1 MACSLFKAR
10 ANATTTA
17 ESPRL
22 PNPPSTTGSR
32 TERSGD
38 VRCSTCPN
46 PESAPFGSFTG
57 TSMNRPIG
65 ILLSNLGTPEAPTAA
80 AVRPYLRQFLTDRRV
95 IDIPWLARQLLVRCI
110 IAPFRSP
117 RSAHAYAS
125 VWTPAG
131 SPLMVHS
138 MALLEAVRR
147 QAGPG
152 FRVALGMRY
161 GSPSLESAL
170 RELTSAGCDEIRLL
184 ALYPQNAGATTA
196 STLEETWRIAG
207 RMETPPRIVPSPAF
221 PTHAGFIEAQA
232 EPLREALTRAPSDG
246 THVLFSYHGLPERQ
260 IHRADASGSRCLS
273 GGGCCDS
280 LDEVNRHCYRAQ
292 CFATSRALIQ
302 RLDLDPTLCH
312 TTFQS
317 RLGRI
322 PWIGPATDATVAALP
337 SRGVRNLVV
346 ATPSFVTD
354 CLETLEEVGIG
365 LRASFLASGGESF
378 SLVPCVNS
386 SPTWVEAVCELTG
399 ATGA

>member
-1 MACSLFKAR
+1 M
-10 ANATTTA
+10 T
-17 ESPRL
+17 
-22 PNPPSTTGSR
+22 
-32 TERSGD
+32 
-38 VRCSTCPN
+38 
-46 PESAPFGSFTG
+46 
-57 TSMNRPIG
+57 RPIG
-65 ILLSNLGTPEAPTAA
+65 ILLSNLGTPEGPTAA

-138 MALLEAVRR
+138 KALLEAVRR
-147 QAGPG
+147 KAGGG

-161 GSPSLESAL
+161 GNPSLESAL
-170 RELTSAGCDEIRLL
+170 LELTSAGCDEIRLL

-207 RMETPPRIVPSPAF
+207 RMEIPPRIVPVPSF
-221 PTHAGFIEAQA
+221 PTHEGFVAAQA
-232 EPLREALTRAPSDG
+232 ELLREALSGTSADT
-246 THVLFSYHGLPERQ
+246 THVLLSYHGLPERQ
-260 IHRADASGSRCLS
+260 VHRADATGSRCLA
-273 GGGCCDS
+273 GATCCDA

-292 CFATSRALIQ
+292 CFATSRALV
-302 RLDLDPTLCH
+302 RSLGLDPSRCH

-354 CLETLEEVGIG
+354 CLETLEEVGMG
-365 LRASFLASGGESF
+365 LRAAFLAAGGETF
-378 SLVPCVNS
+378 ALVPCVNS
-386 SPTWVEAVCELTG
+386 SPTWVEAVCDLVG
-399 ATGA
+399 ANRG

>member
-1 MACSLFKAR
+1 M
-10 ANATTTA
+10 T
-17 ESPRL
+17 
-22 PNPPSTTGSR
+22 
-32 TERSGD
+32 
-38 VRCSTCPN
+38 
-46 PESAPFGSFTG
+46 
-57 TSMNRPIG
+57 RPIG

-125 VWTPAG
+125 IWTPEG

-138 MALLEAVRR
+138 LALLEAVRR
-147 QAGPG
+147 EVGPG
-152 FRVALGMRY
+152 FRVAMGMRY
-161 GSPSLESAL
+161 GNPSLETAL
-170 RELTSAGCDEIRLL
+170 AELVQAGCDEVRLL
-184 ALYPQNAGATTA
+184 ALYPQHAGATTA

-207 RMETPPRIVPSPAF
+207 RMETPPRIVPLPAF
-221 PTHAGFIEAQA
+221 PTHEGFIEAQA
-232 EPLREALTRAPSDG
+232 ETLRTALSLAPSG
-246 THVLFSYHGLPERQ
+246 QTQVLFSYHGLPERQ
-260 IHRADASGSRCLS
+260 IHRGDSTGSHCLATS
-273 GGGCCDS
+273 SCCDS
-280 LDEVNRHCYRAQ
+280 LGGVNRNCYRAQ
-292 CFATSRALIQ
+292 CFATSRALI
-302 RLDLDPTLCH
+302 RTLDLDPSRCL

-365 LRASFLASGGESF
+365 LRASFLSAGGEHF
-378 SLVPCVNS
+378 SLAPCVNA
-386 SPTWVEAVCELTG
+386 SPTWVKGVCDLVG
-399 ATGA
+399 ATRG

>member
-1 MACSLFKAR
+1 M
-10 ANATTTA
+10 T
-17 ESPRL
+17 
-22 PNPPSTTGSR
+22 
-32 TERSGD
+32 
-38 VRCSTCPN
+38 
-46 PESAPFGSFTG
+46 
-57 TSMNRPIG
+57 RPIG

-125 VWTPAG
+125 VWTPEG

-138 MALLEAVRR
+138 LALTEEVRR
-147 QAGPG
+147 KAGPG

-161 GSPSLESAL
+161 GNPSLESAL
-170 RELTSAGCDEIRLL
+170 RELVAAGCDEIRLL

-196 STLEETWRIAG
+196 STLEETWRVAG
-207 RMETPPRIVPSPAF
+207 RMETPPRIVPLPAF
-221 PTHAGFIEAQA
+221 PTHEGFVAAQA
-232 EPLREALTRAPSDG
+232 EPLREALAGLPSEG
-246 THVLFSYHGLPERQ
+246 SRVLFSYHGLPERQ
-260 IHRADASGSRCLS
+260 VRRADASGSHCLS
-273 GGGCCDS
+273 GAGCCES

-292 CFATSRALIQ
+292 CFATSRALV
-302 RLDLDPTLCH
+302 RALDLDPSRCL

-337 SRGVRNLVV
+337 GQGVRHLVV

-354 CLETLEEVGIG
+354 CLETLEEVGMG
-365 LRASFLASGGESF
+365 LRSSFLSAGGETF

-386 SPTWVEAVCELTG
+386 SPTWVEAVCDLAG
-399 ATGA
+399 IPRS

>member
-1 MACSLFKAR
+1 M
-10 ANATTTA
+10 
-17 ESPRL
+17 PI
-22 PNPPSTTGSR
+22 
-32 TERSGD
+32 
-38 VRCSTCPN
+38 
-46 PESAPFGSFTG
+46 GSFRSI
-57 TSMNRPIG
+57 SMTRPIG

-95 IDIPWLARQLLVRCI
+95 IDIPWLPRQLLVRCI

-125 VWTPAG
+125 VWTPEG

-138 MALLEAVRR
+138 LALLEAVRR
-147 QAGPG
+147 EVGPG
-152 FRVALGMRY
+152 FRVAMGMRY
-161 GSPSLESAL
+161 GNPSLETAL
-170 RELTSAGCDEIRLL
+170 AELVQAGCDEVRLL
-184 ALYPQNAGATTA
+184 ALYPQHAGATTA

-207 RMETPPRIVPSPAF
+207 RMETPPRIVPLPAF

-232 EPLREALTRAPSDG
+232 ETLRAALSLAPTG
-246 THVLFSYHGLPERQ
+246 QTQVLFSYHGLPERQ
-260 IHRADASGSRCLS
+260 IHRGDSTGSHCLATS
-273 GGGCCDS
+273 SCCDS
-280 LDEVNRHCYRAQ
+280 LGEVNRNCYRAQ
-292 CFATSRALIQ
+292 CFATSRALIEA
-302 RLDLDPTLCH
+302 LDLDPARCL

-365 LRASFLASGGESF
+365 LRASFLAAGGEHF
-378 SLVPCVNS
+378 SLAPCVNA
-386 SPTWVEAVCELTG
+386 SPTWVKGVCDLVG
-399 ATGA
+399 ASRG

>member
-1 MACSLFKAR
+1 M
-10 ANATTTA
+10 T
-17 ESPRL
+17 
-22 PNPPSTTGSR
+22 
-32 TERSGD
+32 
-38 VRCSTCPN
+38 
-46 PESAPFGSFTG
+46 
-57 TSMNRPIG
+57 RPIG

-95 IDIPWLARQLLVRCI
+95 IDIPWLPRQLLVRCV

-125 VWTPAG
+125 VWTPEG

-138 MALLEAVRR
+138 KALLDSVRR
-147 QAGPG
+147 EVGPA

-161 GSPSLESAL
+161 GNPSLESAL

-207 RMETPPRIVPSPAF
+207 RMETPPRIIPLPAF
-221 PTHAGFIEAQA
+221 PTHPGFIEAQA
-232 EPLREALTRAPSDG
+232 ELLRAALSHGPADE

-260 IHRADASGSRCLS
+260 IRRADPTGNHCL
-273 GGGCCDS
+273 GDAGCCDS
-280 LDEVNRHCYRAQ
+280 LVEVNRHCYRAQ
-292 CFATSRALIQ
+292 CFATTRALTQ
-302 RLDLDPTLCH
+302 ALNLDPARCQ

-322 PWIGPATDATVAALP
+322 PWIVPATDATIAGLA
-337 SRGVRNLVV
+337 SKGVRHLVV

-354 CLETLEEVGIG
+354 CLETLEEVGMG
-365 LRASFLASGGESF
+365 LRTSFLASGGEYF
-378 SLVPCVNS
+378 ALAPCVNS
-386 SPTWVEAVCELTG
+386 SPTWVRAVCDLVG
-399 ATGA
+399 ASRG